1 MDSDLLPETAPA
13 KPPGEWMRL
22 ELLGHRTRYG
32 LVTEVE
38 RFGVKMA
45 RLDIFRTGDTA
56 PCLTEFYAANAFYGI
71 GSTSEERARQWADH
85 SYEVR
90 DHLPA
95 ALLPAPA
102 TQHDVE
108 YDNDGEVA

>member
-71 GSTSEERARQWADH
+71 GSTSEERARDWADN

-90 DHLPA
+90 SQSPA
-95 ALLPAPA
+95 ALLPPPP
-102 TQHDVE
+102 HDIE
-108 YDNDGEVA
+108 HDNDGEVV